1 MKGIIILASTLM
13 VFLLGF
19 YAMKELSSFMKQNRK
34 GRKHYEYY
42 FTDEEED

>member
-1 MKGIIILASTLM
+1 MKGIIILASTLI

-19 YAMKELSSFMKQNRK
+19 CAMKELSSFIKQNRK
-34 GRKHYEYY
+34 GRKNYEYY

>member
-1 MKGIIILASTLM
+1 MKGILILASTLL

-19 YAMKELSSFMKQNRK
+19 YGMKELSCFMKQNRK
-34 GRKHYEYY
+34 GRKNYEYY